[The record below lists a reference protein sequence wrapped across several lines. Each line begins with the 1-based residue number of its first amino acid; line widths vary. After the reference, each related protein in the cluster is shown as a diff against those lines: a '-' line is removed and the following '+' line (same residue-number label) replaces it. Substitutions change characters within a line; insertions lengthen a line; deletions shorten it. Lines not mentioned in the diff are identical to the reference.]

1 MVAVEGKLSPRILG
15 GNGIAAG
22 TVNYPCAA
30 AHAGSC
36 RSGFRGVEHSDFLG
50 STPIPLNIYYDANW
64 QAIETRTNGT
74 AASDVTS
81 QMVWSAAYINAAIL
95 QDTYS
100 AGVIQPNSRIYFLQ
114 DANWDTTAVVGYNST
129 AGTWGVTQRYVYSP
143 YGSITVLN
151 ADWST
156 PPAGTQPLVNN
167 LYQGMTLDAVTGL
180 YYERFR
186 NYSPTLGTWIS
197 QDPASYVNGADAYQ
211 FEVSQPAT
219 SADPTGEV
227 QWSVLL
233 DGVEHLAFGAVMFG
247 LSYGAVASGVG
258 VAAFPGLFVLGGYE
272 GVTGLVQIAAAFGP
286 AQIASDASKL
296 PGMPGDIVA
305 LNAKALGA
313 SDTQSKVIGDT
324 VDFGAT
330 GGFGS
335 AGEDIAKTAT
345 GYLLAKTVIEAKDY
359 KTWTGNAIAS
369 VGAILPKVTSTATP
383 NMVARLEIKGV
394 ARVTLKSRPRFVGH
408 IVTKGENLWAIWHH
422 AGGNSTGVTWSQMK
436 QANSFLKNPAAL
448 QPGWGVLA
456 PSPCDRGGRL
466 TTILVDLSGA
476 EKC

>member
-1 MVAVEGKLSPRILG
+1 MVALDKQFDHHR
-15 GNGIAAG
+15 G
-22 TVNYPCAA
+22 TKPP
-30 AHAGSC
+30 S
-36 RSGFRGVEHSDFLG
+36 RGRWRDES
-50 STPIPLNIYYDANW
+50 W
-64 QAIETRTNGT
+64 QAGKFPDHRTADILSARRPRDTSNSSNT
-74 AASDVTS
+74 SCANFNHRKASFTGVVSSCGRGENRFYIPGS
-81 QMVWSAAYINAAIL
+81 QLSSSDLPVDY
-95 QDTYS
+95 
-100 AGVIQPNSRIYFLQ
+100 LQ
-114 DANWDTTAVVGYNST
+114 DANWNTTAVVGFNGT
-129 AGTWGVTQRYVYSP
+129 TGTWGVTQRYVYSP
-143 YGSITVLN
+143 YGNITVLN
-151 ADWST
+151 AEWST
-156 PPAGTQPLVNN
+156 PPAGTQPIVNN
-167 LYQGMTLDAVTGL
+167 LYQGMTMDVVTGL
-180 YYERFR
+180 YDERFR
-186 NYSPTLGTWIS
+186 NYSPSLGTWIS
-197 QDPASYVNGADAYQ
+197 QDPLSYVNGANTYQ

-258 VAAFPGLFVLGGYE
+258 VAAFPGLFLLGGYE

-296 PGMPGDIVA
+296 PGTPGDIVA

-313 SDTQSKVIGDT
+313 SDTQSKVIGDA

-345 GYLLAKTVIEAKDY
+345 GYLLAKTAIEAKDY

-383 NMVARLEIKGV
+383 NMVARLEIKGI